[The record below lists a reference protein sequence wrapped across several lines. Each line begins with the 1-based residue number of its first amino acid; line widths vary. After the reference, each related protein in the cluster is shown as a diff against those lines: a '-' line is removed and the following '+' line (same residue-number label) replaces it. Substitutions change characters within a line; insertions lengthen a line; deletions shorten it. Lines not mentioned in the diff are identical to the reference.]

1 MTLVRTFVRR
11 ETDIAID
18 TIGTILWRKIGH
30 SRVKHGDFPDDFFH
44 QLIPTGLTFQELV
57 LVSIE
62 PFTIIVCLKLTKV
75 CDDFF
80 HILSIMYSGRKVTK
94 NRHKQQKLT
103 DKTFYLIGK
112 PR

>member
-1 MTLVRTFVRR
+1 MALVRTFIRR
-11 ETDIAID
+11 ETYIAID
-18 TIGTILWRKIGH
+18 TISTILRRKVSH
-30 SRVKHGDFPDDFFH
+30 NRVERRDFPDDFFN
-44 QLIPTGLTFQELV
+44 QLIPMGLTFQELV